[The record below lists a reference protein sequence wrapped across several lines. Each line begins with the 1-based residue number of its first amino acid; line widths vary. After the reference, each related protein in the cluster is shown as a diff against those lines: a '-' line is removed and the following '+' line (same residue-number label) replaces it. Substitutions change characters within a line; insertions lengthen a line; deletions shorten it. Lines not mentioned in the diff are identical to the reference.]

1 MKYGSNVVHD
11 VDLTKLC
18 IVSDLRKI
26 GFNTK
31 KIKTIFNRISAGFV
45 LLADMKTNKGKPFKF
60 LELEHAIMYCAS
72 GRKMFLLVRKDE
84 QVYFKDK
91 TMLYHLQVENDS
103 FPIIIMPFFSYIQK
117 IFRLMKKEIDTSKK
131 STMEQF
137 FDAMPSEKEEKILE
151 VIRNKA
157 FQKIKIVKSDNEQFI
172 IYETSYK
179 KGVFSNKDIIEA
191 INKGLYQNITV
202 FTKDGKKIGLRKE
215 KKIRI

>member
-1 MKYGSNVVHD
+1 
-11 VDLTKLC
+11 
-18 IVSDLRKI
+18 
-26 GFNTK
+26 
-31 KIKTIFNRISAGFV
+31 
-45 LLADMKTNKGKPFKF
+45 
-60 LELEHAIMYCAS
+60 
-72 GRKMFLLVRKDE
+72 
-84 QVYFKDK
+84 
-91 TMLYHLQVENDS
+91 
-103 FPIIIMPFFSYIQK
+103 
-117 IFRLMKKEIDTSKK
+117 MKKEIDTSKK